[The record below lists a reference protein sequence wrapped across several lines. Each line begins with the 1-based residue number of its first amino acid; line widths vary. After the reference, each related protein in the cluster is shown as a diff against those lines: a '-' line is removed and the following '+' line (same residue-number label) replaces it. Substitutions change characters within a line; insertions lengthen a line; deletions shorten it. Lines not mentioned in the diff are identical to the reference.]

1 MMSIHDASPQMLLT
15 ARGDDPPHLH
25 RSSAYFLD
33 GRDRTENGKP
43 SRAQG
48 TGAGLHLANSSTT
61 ERIWT
66 DREKAVLNDKY
77 PRQGAAACAK
87 LLNRSK
93 SSIYSMA
100 HEQGLRRVGAGAQ
113 TNRAPATHQAR
124 EVCDGL
130 GISATT
136 LVSWIR
142 NKGLAATLGQEGWR
156 IRRAT
161 LRRWIAAHPKAVSLR
176 KVNREWFIDLAFAA
190 RRT

>member
-15 ARGDDPPHLH
+15 VGDDDRGLAP
-25 RSSAYFLD
+25 RSSPATLLG
-33 GRDRTENGKP
+33 GRVRENGKQ
-43 SRAQG
+43 SSVD
-48 TGAGLHLANSSTT
+48 GAGGVLHQASTSTT

-66 DREKAVLNDKY
+66 ERDMAVLKEKY

-113 TNRAPATHQAR
+113 TNRAPSTHDAL

-130 GISATT
+130 GISPTT

-156 IRRAT
+156 IRRSA
-161 LRRWIAAHPKAVSLR
+161 LRRWIAAHPKAVS
-176 KVNREWFIDLAFAA
+176 
-190 RRT
+190 